1 MGKNSIDKLH
11 MAAGRLREAKEQAR
25 ALGMFTD
32 DRELLACP
40 ACGLL
45 EDVTVEGMLIT
56 YFKDSPQQEDS
67 GLRFKESDGTC
78 FKCPA
83 CGASIA
89 GEE

>member
-1 MGKNSIDKLH
+1 MKKSSIDELH
-11 MAAGRLREAKEQAR
+11 SAVNQLWRAKEQAR

-40 ACGLL
+40 VCGLL

-67 GLRFKESDGTC
+67 GLRFKEIDGTC

>member
-1 MGKNSIDKLH
+1 MESDKRSVVEKNSIDKLH

-40 ACGLL
+40 VCGLL

-56 YFKDSPQQEDS
+56 YFKDSPQQ
-67 GLRFKESDGTC
+67 GR
-78 FKCPA
+78 
-83 CGASIA
+83 
-89 GEE
+89 